1 MILTSKMFE
10 DALKQINVAFAEVNE
25 RLEKLEKEIKVLKSK
40 EETVGGKTKKGK
52 SKG

>member
-1 MILTSKMFE
+1 MITQREFNS
-10 DALKQINVAFAEVNE
+10 ALEQINSGFAELNE

-40 EETVGGKTKKGK
+40 EENVGANAKKGK